1 MIIGVGV
8 DLVDMRRIEKLL
20 KKFGEHFI
28 QKIFTKEERAYASQS
43 PHSLRVYANRFAAKE
58 AAAKALGTGIREGI
72 GWQDI
77 EVARTV
83 AGAPLLYFHRKAYEK
98 LISRVPSGY
107 TGCLHVSFSDEP
119 PYSTAFVIISALPV
133 GQVLLP

>member
-20 KKFGEHFI
+20 DKFGESFI
-28 QKIFTKEERAYASQS
+28 QKIFTKEERLYAAQS

-58 AAAKALGTGIREGI
+58 AAVKALGTGMREGI

-77 EVARTV
+77 ETTRASS
-83 AGAPLLYFHRKAYEK
+83 GAPTLYFHRKAYEK
-98 LISRVPSGY
+98 LVSLIPSGY
-107 TGCLHVSFSDEP
+107 TGCVHVSLSDEP
-119 PYSTAFVIISALPV
+119 PYSTAFVIISAEEQGLV
-133 GQVLLP
+133 IRN